1 MIEVLLAVV
10 VLAIGLLAGSK
21 MQMLGMNYTQ
31 GAQMRSTA
39 TLAANDIIDRMRL
52 NPAGVAAGA
61 YDNTS
66 TENLPTDPDC
76 LSSGCSPSELADHDL
91 IVWASYFGK
100 GSGANT
106 STPLYGAVGEIDRI
120 TTGGSLAAIGYYNI
134 KVTWTEL
141 IEGVEKQRA
150 VEMGVNLN

>member
-1 MIEVLLAVV
+1 MVEVLLAVV

-61 YDNTS
+61 YKDVS
-66 TENLPTDPDC
+66 TDSLPINPNCITT
-76 LSSGCSPSELADHDL
+76 GCSPTDLADHDL
-91 IVWASYFGK
+91 IVWASYFAK
-100 GSGANT
+100 GPGANT
-106 STPLYGAVGEIDRI
+106 ATPLKDAVGEVDFI
-120 TTGGSLAAIGYYNI
+120 TTTGFYEVT
-134 KVTWTEL
+134 VTWNEL
-141 IEGVEKQRA
+141 IEGVEEERE
-150 VEMGVNLN
+150 VSMGVNLN